1 MNVKIGDVFVDDFT
15 YSCQVI
21 TSIIARVKDINGN
34 KITFQL
40 AIDECEYMIDDIKE
54 IVVEKKFPL
63 TLNYDNF
70 YKIKIDKINKKYEN
84 ISEEF
89 WNKAYKSVKNKK
101 HDALQDA
108 LDEIYWNDKHNGK

>member
-1 MNVKIGDVFVDDFT
+1 MWIYDRWYKRN
-15 YSCQVI
+15 CC
-21 TSIIARVKDINGN
+21 R
-34 KITFQL
+34 
-40 AIDECEYMIDDIKE
+40 
-54 IVVEKKFPL
+54 KKFPL

-108 LDEIYWNDKHNGK
+108 LDEIYWNDKHNGKWSELM